1 MMTAIKTLIIRKK
14 LDSDTI
20 KLGKEAKPMLGKN
33 VEITIREVAEAKPV
47 ERNWRFLGS
56 LNLGGELDCVN
67 IRDFAH
73 DD

>member
-1 MMTAIKTLIIRKK
+1 MTVIKTIKIRKK
-14 LDSDTI
+14 LDSDII

-33 VEITIREVAEAKPV
+33 VEITIREVV
-47 ERNWRFLGS
+47 EPKTVKRNWSFLGS
-56 LNLGGELDCVN
+56 INLGGELDHVN